1 MFSFLKKSR
10 KDGEMTFWEHL
21 EVFRKHIVR
30 IAIVIM
36 LFSTLAFIFKSFL
49 FDKIIFAPKEPSFF
63 TNYWLCKLSEYVNIS
78 AICIN
83 DISLDLINIELAGQF
98 RAHILVAIVSGIILA
113 FPYIIYEILRFIKPA
128 LSVKERKGLNS
139 FIFSTT
145 LLFITGVLFGYYII
159 SPLTINFLNK
169 YEVSSQVSDT
179 INLFSYISTVV
190 MLALT
195 TGIVFELPVFIFFL
209 SKIGIITPQKLKK
222 YRKHAI
228 VLFLIISGIITP
240 PDVFSQFLVAIPL
253 YLLYE
258 FSIKISR
265 KVHEKKE
272 ALAG

>member
-21 EVFRKHIVR
+21 EVLRKHIVR

-36 LFSTLAFIFKSFL
+36 LFSILAFIFKSFL

-128 LSVKERKGLNS
+128 LSKKERKGLNS

-145 LLFITGVLFGYYII
+145 TLFIIGVLFGYYII

-169 YEVSSQVSDT
+169 YEVSLQVIDK

-195 TGIVFELPVFIFFL
+195 TGIVFELPIFIFFL

-272 ALAG
+272 TLAG